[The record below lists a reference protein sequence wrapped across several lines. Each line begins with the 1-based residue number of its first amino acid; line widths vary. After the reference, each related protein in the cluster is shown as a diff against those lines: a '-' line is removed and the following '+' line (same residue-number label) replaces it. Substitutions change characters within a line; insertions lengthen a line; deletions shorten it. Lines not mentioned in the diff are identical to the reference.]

1 MKIHLPL
8 RVISGLLLFAWI
20 WLPLSAHAQQPPAAP
35 GRLIDL
41 GGRRL
46 HLNCTGAGSP
56 TVIAE
61 SGSGAFSIDWALVQP
76 EVARFTRFCS
86 YDRAGYA
93 WSDPGPARDS
103 VEQTVDDLHLLLHTA
118 NIRPPYVLVGAS
130 LGGLFILAYQRRYPS
145 QVAGLVFDDST
156 TGKTFGFP
164 INGKNQ
170 FIVDISA
177 QELHDVFAPLLRN
190 PPPAPALPNTIEA
203 PFDRLPRD
211 DQAAWLWAIRRFIAG
226 ADVAQGLI
234 AAESWREEFTALQ
247 KQELG
252 HHHPLGDLPL
262 VVLVRTQNTDQ
273 THRDQAAQLAA
284 ISTVGRVVLAED
296 SGHEVHLYR
305 PDLVIGAIHE
315 IVTAA
320 RNSPLQRVH

>member
-1 MKIHLPL
+1 M
-8 RVISGLLLFAWI
+8 LFFAGI
-20 WLPLSAHAQQPPAAP
+20 WPPPSAHAQQPPAAP
-35 GRLIDL
+35 GRLVNL

-56 TVIAE
+56 TVIVE

-93 WSDPGPARDS
+93 WSDLGPARDS
-103 VEQTVDDLHLLLHTA
+103 VEQTVDDLHLLLQTA
-118 NIRPPYVLVGAS
+118 DNRPPYVLVGAS
-130 LGGLFILAYQRRYPS
+130 LGGLYIRAYQRRYPS

-156 TGKTFGFP
+156 TGKSLGFP

-177 QELHDVFAPLLRN
+177 QEIHDLFAPLLRN
-190 PPPAPALPNTIEA
+190 PPPAPVLPNTIEA

-226 ADVAQGLI
+226 ADIAQSLI
-234 AAESWREEFTALQ
+234 SAESWRESSSLSSNRDWNIITRWEICRWLFWFGGRMPIKATGSRLHSLQ
-247 KQELG
+247 
-252 HHHPLGDLPL
+252 HF
-262 VVLVRTQNTDQ
+262 
-273 THRDQAAQLAA
+273 
-284 ISTVGRVVLAED
+284 
-296 SGHEVHLYR
+296 R
-305 PDLVIGAIHE
+305 PPAGLWLLR
-315 IVTAA
+315 TAA
-320 RNSPLQRVH
+320 TRFTCIDRIL